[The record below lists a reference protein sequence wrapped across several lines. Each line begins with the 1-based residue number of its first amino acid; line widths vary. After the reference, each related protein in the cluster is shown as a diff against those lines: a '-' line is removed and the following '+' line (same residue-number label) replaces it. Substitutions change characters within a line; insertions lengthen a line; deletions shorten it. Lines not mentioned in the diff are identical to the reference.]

1 MTFIFL
7 GIAGMVLISTFALTT
22 VMGQALLPQH
32 LGMASGMMVGFTISA
47 GGIGVTLLGMIA
59 DTWGVPMAIKAI
71 FVLPLIAF
79 GLTLLVKYPLEKSKN
94 EQGEANEAQF
104 LVTGGAG
111 FIGSHLCER
120 LLSDGVR
127 VICLDNFDSFYD
139 PNIKIKN
146 VERISQRNFQICL
159 SSSQGIFETLNIL
172 KGSFKKIKVDFV
184 VHLAA
189 RAGVRPSI
197 ADPLLYQDVN
207 IRGTIVLLEACKEH
221 GIKNFIFASSSSVYG
236 ENQRVPFT
244 EEDLDIQPISPY
256 GATKRAG
263 ELLCYS
269 YHHLYGMNIACLR
282 IFTAYGPRQRPEM
295 AIHKFTRLID
305 QGEKIPIY
313 GDGSSRRDY
322 TYIDDLIEGILA
334 VIHHHKGF
342 EVYNLGES
350 QTTSLKELIKLIE
363 EALGKKANDRNVRI
377 TAWRC
382 FCDLC

>member
-1 MTFIFL
+1 MNHI
-7 GIAGMVLISTFALTT
+7 
-22 VMGQALLPQH
+22 
-32 LGMASGMMVGFTISA
+32 
-47 GGIGVTLLGMIA
+47 
-59 DTWGVPMAIKAI
+59 
-71 FVLPLIAF
+71 
-79 GLTLLVKYPLEKSKN
+79 
-94 EQGEANEAQF
+94 

-120 LLSDGVR
+120 LLRDGVH
-127 VICLDNFDSFYD
+127 VICIDNFDSFYD
-139 PNIKIKN
+139 PDIKIKN
-146 VERISQRNFQICL
+146 VEAMTKRFPDLFELVTEDIRNPDHVK
-159 SSSQGIFETLNIL
+159 GIFQKNQIE
-172 KGSFKKIKVDFV
+172 FV

-197 ADPLLYQDVN
+197 AEPLLYQDVN
-207 IRGTIVLLEACKEH
+207 IRGTIVLLETCKAH

-236 ENQRVPFT
+236 ENQRIPFK
-244 EEDLDIQPISPY
+244 EKDLDIQPISPY

-322 TYIDDLIEGILA
+322 TNIDDLIEGILG
-334 VIHHHKGF
+334 VIRYHKGF

-350 QTTSLKELIKLIE
+350 QTTSLKELIRLLE
-363 EALGKKANDRNVRI
+363 EAFGKKANVEVLETQPGDVSVTYADIGKAKRMLKYQPKTDMKEGIKRFVDWYKKQKNQ
-377 TAWRC
+377 
-382 FCDLC
+382 

>member
-1 MTFIFL
+1 M
-7 GIAGMVLISTFALTT
+7 S
-22 VMGQALLPQH
+22 
-32 LGMASGMMVGFTISA
+32 
-47 GGIGVTLLGMIA
+47 
-59 DTWGVPMAIKAI
+59 
-71 FVLPLIAF
+71 
-79 GLTLLVKYPLEKSKN
+79 EKIMN
-94 EQGEANEAQF
+94 HI

-120 LLSDGVR
+120 LLGDGVR

-146 VERISQRNFQICL
+146 VERMAKKFPDLFELVTGDIRNPDH
-159 SSSQGIFETLNIL
+159 L
-172 KGSFKKIKVDFV
+172 KGVFQKNKIDSV

-197 ADPLLYQDVN
+197 AEPLLYQDVN
-207 IRGTIVLLEACKEH
+207 IRGTMVLLEACKEN
-221 GIKNFIFASSSSVYG
+221 GIQKFIFASSSSVYG
-236 ENQRVPFT
+236 ENQRVPFK

-305 QGEKIPIY
+305 RGEKIPIY

-322 TYIDDLIEGILA
+322 TYIDDLVDGILG
-334 VIHHHKGF
+334 VTRYHKAF

-350 QTTSLKELIKLIE
+350 QTTSLMELIKLIE
-363 EALGKKANDRNVRI
+363 GVFGKKANIEMLESQPGDVSVTYADI
-377 TAWRC
+377 TKAERMLRYQPKVKMEEGIRRFVEWYKA
-382 FCDLC
+382 

>member
-1 MTFIFL
+1 MT
-7 GIAGMVLISTFALTT
+7 
-22 VMGQALLPQH
+22 
-32 LGMASGMMVGFTISA
+32 TI
-47 GGIGVTLLGMIA
+47 
-59 DTWGVPMAIKAI
+59 
-71 FVLPLIAF
+71 
-79 GLTLLVKYPLEKSKN
+79 
-94 EQGEANEAQF
+94 

-120 LLSDGVR
+120 LLSDRVK

-146 VERISQRNFQICL
+146 VEGMTKKFQNLFELVTGDIRNPDQI
-159 SSSQGIFETLNIL
+159 
-172 KGSFKKIKVDFV
+172 KGVLQKNQIDFL

-207 IRGTIVLLEACKEH
+207 IRGTIVLLEACKAY

-295 AIHKFTRLID
+295 AIHKFTRLIEQD
-305 QGEKIPIY
+305 EKIPIY

-322 TYIDDLIEGILA
+322 TYIDDLIDGILA
-334 VIHHHKGF
+334 VIRYHKGF
-342 EVYNLGES
+342 EIYNLGES
-350 QTTSLKELIKLIE
+350 QTTSLKELIRLIE
-363 EALGKKANDRNVRI
+363 KAFEKKTNIEMLEPQPGDVSVTYADIAKAKRMLKYQPRVKMEEGIKRFVD
-377 TAWRC
+377 WYRRKR
-382 FCDLC
+382 

>member
-1 MTFIFL
+1 M
-7 GIAGMVLISTFALTT
+7 ST
-22 VMGQALLPQH
+22 
-32 LGMASGMMVGFTISA
+32 I
-47 GGIGVTLLGMIA
+47 
-59 DTWGVPMAIKAI
+59 
-71 FVLPLIAF
+71 
-79 GLTLLVKYPLEKSKN
+79 
-94 EQGEANEAQF
+94 

-120 LLSDGVR
+120 LLSDRVN

-146 VERISQRNFQICL
+146 VESVKKKFPELFELVIGDIRNPDH
-159 SSSQGIFETLNIL
+159 L
-172 KGSFKKIKVDFV
+172 KGVLQKNQIDTV

-197 ADPLLYQDVN
+197 SDPLLYQDVN
-207 IRGTIVLLEACKEH
+207 IRGTIVLLEACKAH

-269 YHHLYGMNIACLR
+269 YHHLYVMNIACLR

-322 TYIDDLIEGILA
+322 TYIDDLVDGILA

-342 EVYNLGES
+342 EIYNLGES
-350 QTTSLKELIKLIE
+350 QTTSLKELIRLIE
-363 EALGKKANDRNVRI
+363 EAFDKKANIEMLEPQPGDVSVTYADI
-377 TAWRC
+377 TKAKRMLKYQPRVKMEEGIKRFVDWYREKR
-382 FCDLC
+382 

>member
-1 MTFIFL
+1 M
-7 GIAGMVLISTFALTT
+7 ST
-22 VMGQALLPQH
+22 
-32 LGMASGMMVGFTISA
+32 I
-47 GGIGVTLLGMIA
+47 
-59 DTWGVPMAIKAI
+59 
-71 FVLPLIAF
+71 
-79 GLTLLVKYPLEKSKN
+79 
-94 EQGEANEAQF
+94 

-120 LLSDGVR
+120 LLSDRVK

-139 PNIKIKN
+139 PKIKIKN
-146 VERISQRNFQICL
+146 VEGVKKKFPEQFELVTGDIRNPEHLQETFRKDQIDL
-159 SSSQGIFETLNIL
+159 
-172 KGSFKKIKVDFV
+172 V

-197 ADPLLYQDVN
+197 SDPLLYQDVN
-207 IRGTIVLLEACKEH
+207 IRGTIVLLESCKAY

-282 IFTAYGPRQRPEM
+282 FFTAYGPRQRPEM

-305 QGEKIPIY
+305 RGEKIPIY

-322 TYIDDLIEGILA
+322 TYIDDLIDGILA
-334 VIHHHKGF
+334 VIRYHKGF
-342 EVYNLGES
+342 EIYNLGES
-350 QTTSLKELIKLIE
+350 QTTSLRELIRLIE
-363 EALGKKANDRNVRI
+363 EAFDKKATIEMLEPQPGDVSVTYADI
-377 TAWRC
+377 TKAKRMLKYQPGVKMEEGIKRFVDWYKKNRSTAG
-382 FCDLC
+382 

>member
-1 MTFIFL
+1 MN
-7 GIAGMVLISTFALTT
+7 T
-22 VMGQALLPQH
+22 V
-32 LGMASGMMVGFTISA
+32 
-47 GGIGVTLLGMIA
+47 
-59 DTWGVPMAIKAI
+59 
-71 FVLPLIAF
+71 
-79 GLTLLVKYPLEKSKN
+79 
-94 EQGEANEAQF
+94 

-120 LLSDGVR
+120 LLSDRVK

-146 VERISQRNFQICL
+146 VEGVKKKFPELFELVTVDIRNPDH
-159 SSSQGIFETLNIL
+159 L
-172 KGSFKKIKVDFV
+172 KGILQKNQIDIV

-197 ADPLLYQDVN
+197 SDPLLYQDVN
-207 IRGTIVLLEACKEH
+207 IRGTIVLLEACKAY
-221 GIKNFIFASSSSVYG
+221 GIRNFIFASSSSVYG

-305 QGEKIPIY
+305 RGEKIPIY

-322 TYIDDLIEGILA
+322 TYIDDLIDGILG

-342 EVYNLGES
+342 EIYNFGES
-350 QTTSLKELIKLIE
+350 QTTSLKELIQWIE
-363 EALGKKANDRNVRI
+363 KTFGKKATIQMLEPQPGDVSVTYADI
-377 TAWRC
+377 TKAKRMLKYQPRVKMEEGIKRFVEWYKKTR
-382 FCDLC
+382 

>member
-1 MTFIFL
+1 M
-7 GIAGMVLISTFALTT
+7 ST
-22 VMGQALLPQH
+22 
-32 LGMASGMMVGFTISA
+32 I
-47 GGIGVTLLGMIA
+47 
-59 DTWGVPMAIKAI
+59 
-71 FVLPLIAF
+71 
-79 GLTLLVKYPLEKSKN
+79 
-94 EQGEANEAQF
+94 

-120 LLSDGVR
+120 LLRDGIR

-146 VERISQRNFQICL
+146 AERMAKRFPDLFELVTGDIRNPEHL
-159 SSSQGIFETLNIL
+159 KRIFEKN
-172 KGSFKKIKVDFV
+172 KIDSV

-197 ADPLLYQDVN
+197 AEPLLYQDVN
-207 IRGTIVLLEACKEH
+207 IRGTMVLLEACKENGVH
-221 GIKNFIFASSSSVYG
+221 NFIFASSSSVYG
-236 ENQRVPFT
+236 ENQRVPFK

-256 GATKRAG
+256 GVTKRAG

-322 TYIDDLIEGILA
+322 TYIDDLVDGILG
-334 VIHHHKGF
+334 VIRYHNGF
-342 EVYNLGES
+342 EIYNLGES
-350 QTTSLKELIKLIE
+350 QTTSLKELIRLIE
-363 EALGKKANDRNVRI
+363 EAFGKKVNIEMLEPQPGDVSTTYADITKAKRMLKYQPNVKMEEGIKRFVEWYK
-377 TAWRC
+377 AQKA
-382 FCDLC
+382 

>member
-1 MTFIFL
+1 M
-7 GIAGMVLISTFALTT
+7 ST
-22 VMGQALLPQH
+22 M
-32 LGMASGMMVGFTISA
+32 
-47 GGIGVTLLGMIA
+47 
-59 DTWGVPMAIKAI
+59 
-71 FVLPLIAF
+71 
-79 GLTLLVKYPLEKSKN
+79 
-94 EQGEANEAQF
+94 

-120 LLSDGVR
+120 LLSDGVK

-139 PNIKIKN
+139 PDIKIKN
-146 VERISQRNFQICL
+146 AEGMIKKFQDLFELVTGDIRKPDHL
-159 SSSQGIFETLNIL
+159 KGIFQKNR
-172 KGSFKKIKVDFV
+172 VDFV
-184 VHLAA
+184 IHLAA

-207 IRGTIVLLEACKEH
+207 IRGTIVLLEACKAYK
-221 GIKNFIFASSSSVYG
+221 IKNFIFASSSSVYG

-256 GATKRAG
+256 GATKRSG

-322 TYIDDLIEGILA
+322 TYIDDLIEGILG
-334 VIHHHKGF
+334 VIRYHKGF
-342 EVYNLGES
+342 EIYNLGES
-350 QTTSLKELIKLIE
+350 QTTSLIELIKLIE
-363 EALGKKANDRNVRI
+363 GAFGKKADIEMLELQPGDVSVTYADI
-377 TAWRC
+377 TKAKRMLKYQPKVKMEEGIKRFVEWYRAQRA
-382 FCDLC
+382 

>member
-1 MTFIFL
+1 MD
-7 GIAGMVLISTFALTT
+7 
-22 VMGQALLPQH
+22 
-32 LGMASGMMVGFTISA
+32 TI
-47 GGIGVTLLGMIA
+47 
-59 DTWGVPMAIKAI
+59 
-71 FVLPLIAF
+71 
-79 GLTLLVKYPLEKSKN
+79 
-94 EQGEANEAQF
+94 
-104 LVTGGAG
+104 LVTGAAG

-120 LLSDGVR
+120 LLGDKVH
-127 VICLDNFDSFYD
+127 VIGLDNFDSFYD

-146 VERISQRNFQICL
+146 IEVIANKFPKLFELVTGDIRNPQHLMEI
-159 SSSQGIFETLNIL
+159 
-172 KGSFKKIKVDFV
+172 FKKNKVDFV
-184 VHLAA
+184 IHLAA

-197 ADPLLYQDVN
+197 SDPLLYQDVN
-207 IRGTIVLLEACKEH
+207 IRGTNVLLEACKEN
-221 GIKNFIFASSSSVYG
+221 GVKNFIFASSSSVYG

-244 EEDLDIQPISPY
+244 EKDLDIQPISPY

-322 TYIDDLIEGILA
+322 TYIDDLIEGILG
-334 VIHHHKGF
+334 VIRYHKGF

-350 QTTSLKELIKLIE
+350 QTTSLMELINLIE
-363 EALGKKANDRNVRI
+363 EAFRKKANIEMLEPQPGDVSMTYADI
-377 TAWRC
+377 TKAEQMLRYQPEVKMEEGIKRFVEWYKAQRA
-382 FCDLC
+382 

>member
-1 MTFIFL
+1 MN
-7 GIAGMVLISTFALTT
+7 
-22 VMGQALLPQH
+22 
-32 LGMASGMMVGFTISA
+32 TI
-47 GGIGVTLLGMIA
+47 
-59 DTWGVPMAIKAI
+59 
-71 FVLPLIAF
+71 
-79 GLTLLVKYPLEKSKN
+79 
-94 EQGEANEAQF
+94 

-120 LLSDGVR
+120 LLSDGVK

-139 PNIKIKN
+139 PDIKIKN
-146 VERISQRNFQICL
+146 AEGMTKKFQDLFELVTGDIRNSDHL
-159 SSSQGIFETLNIL
+159 KGIFQKNR
-172 KGSFKKIKVDFV
+172 VDFV
-184 VHLAA
+184 IHLAA

-207 IRGTIVLLEACKEH
+207 IRGTIVLLEACKAYK
-221 GIKNFIFASSSSVYG
+221 IKNFIFASSSSVYG

-256 GATKRAG
+256 GATKRSG

-305 QGEKIPIY
+305 RGEKIPIY

-322 TYIDDLIEGILA
+322 TYIDDLIEGILG
-334 VIHHHKGF
+334 VIRYHKGY
-342 EVYNLGES
+342 EIYNLGES
-350 QTTSLKELIKLIE
+350 QTTSLIELIKLIE
-363 EALGKKANDRNVRI
+363 GAFGKKADIEMLELQPGDVSVTYADI
-377 TAWRC
+377 TKAKRMLKYQPKVKMEEGIKRFVEWYRAQRA
-382 FCDLC
+382 

>member
-1 MTFIFL
+1 MNVI
-7 GIAGMVLISTFALTT
+7 
-22 VMGQALLPQH
+22 
-32 LGMASGMMVGFTISA
+32 
-47 GGIGVTLLGMIA
+47 
-59 DTWGVPMAIKAI
+59 
-71 FVLPLIAF
+71 
-79 GLTLLVKYPLEKSKN
+79 
-94 EQGEANEAQF
+94 

-120 LLSDGVR
+120 LLNDGAR
-127 VICLDNFDSFYD
+127 VVCLDNFDNFYD

-146 VERISQRNFQICL
+146 VERIARKFSEQFELVTGDIRNPDHFKMIFQKN
-159 SSSQGIFETLNIL
+159 Q
-172 KGSFKKIKVDFV
+172 VDSV

-197 ADPLLYQDVN
+197 VEPLLYEEVN
-207 IRGTIVLLEACKEH
+207 IRGTVALLEACKEH
-221 GIKNFIFASSSSVYG
+221 KIKNLTFASSSSVYG
-236 ENQRVPFT
+236 ENQRVPFS
-244 EEDLDIQPISPY
+244 EIDLDIQPISPY

-305 QGEKIPIY
+305 QSEKIPIY

-322 TYIDDLIEGILA
+322 TYIDDLIEGILG
-334 VIHHHKGF
+334 VIRHHRGF

-350 QTTSLKELIKLIE
+350 QTTSLIELIELIE
-363 EALGKKANDRNVRI
+363 GAFGKKANIEMLEPQPGDVSVTYADISKAKRMLKYLPKVTMEEGIRRFVEWYKANR
-377 TAWRC
+377 
-382 FCDLC
+382 

>member
-1 MTFIFL
+1 M
-7 GIAGMVLISTFALTT
+7 ST
-22 VMGQALLPQH
+22 
-32 LGMASGMMVGFTISA
+32 I
-47 GGIGVTLLGMIA
+47 
-59 DTWGVPMAIKAI
+59 
-71 FVLPLIAF
+71 
-79 GLTLLVKYPLEKSKN
+79 
-94 EQGEANEAQF
+94 

-120 LLSDGVR
+120 LLSEGVR
-127 VICLDNFDSFYD
+127 VLCLDNFDKFYD

-146 VERISQRNFQICL
+146 VERISKKFPDLFELVTGDIRNPEHLEGVFQKN
-159 SSSQGIFETLNIL
+159 Q
-172 KGSFKKIKVDFV
+172 VDLV

-207 IRGTIVLLEACKEH
+207 IRGTTVLLETCKGR

-244 EEDLDIQPISPY
+244 EKDLDIQPISPY

-269 YHHLYGMNIACLR
+269 YHHLDGMNIACLR

-295 AIHKFTRLID
+295 AIHKFTRLMD

-322 TYIDDLIEGILA
+322 TYIDDLIEGILS

-363 EALGKKANDRNVRI
+363 GALGKKAMIEMLESQPGDVSVTYADVSKAKRMLKYQPKVKMEEGIRRFVEWYKENRPKSS
-377 TAWRC
+377 
-382 FCDLC
+382 

>member
-1 MTFIFL
+1 M
-7 GIAGMVLISTFALTT
+7 
-22 VMGQALLPQH
+22 
-32 LGMASGMMVGFTISA
+32 
-47 GGIGVTLLGMIA
+47 
-59 DTWGVPMAIKAI
+59 
-71 FVLPLIAF
+71 
-79 GLTLLVKYPLEKSKN
+79 
-94 EQGEANEAQF
+94 

-120 LLSDGVR
+120 LLSDGVK

-139 PNIKIKN
+139 PDIKIKN
-146 VERISQRNFQICL
+146 AEGIAKKFRDLFELVTGDIRNPGHLKAVFQKNQI
-159 SSSQGIFETLNIL
+159 
-172 KGSFKKIKVDFV
+172 DFV

-207 IRGTIVLLEACKEH
+207 IRGTIVLLEACKAYK
-221 GIKNFIFASSSSVYG
+221 IKNFIFASSSSVYG

-244 EEDLDIQPISPY
+244 EEDLNIQPISPY

-269 YHHLYGMNIACLR
+269 YHHLYGMNVACLR

-295 AIHKFTRLID
+295 AIHQFTRLID
-305 QGEKIPIY
+305 RGEKIQIY

-322 TYIDDLIEGILA
+322 TYVDDLIDGIFA

-342 EVYNLGES
+342 EIYNLGES
-350 QTTSLKELIKLIE
+350 QTTSLNELIRLIE
-363 EALGKKANDRNVRI
+363 EALGKKANIEMLEFQPGDVSVTYADVSKAKRMLKYQPRVKMEEGIRRFVE
-377 TAWRC
+377 WYQKER
-382 FCDLC
+382 

>member
-1 MTFIFL
+1 M
-7 GIAGMVLISTFALTT
+7 S
-22 VMGQALLPQH
+22 
-32 LGMASGMMVGFTISA
+32 
-47 GGIGVTLLGMIA
+47 
-59 DTWGVPMAIKAI
+59 
-71 FVLPLIAF
+71 
-79 GLTLLVKYPLEKSKN
+79 EKIMN
-94 EQGEANEAQF
+94 HI

-120 LLSDGVR
+120 LLRDGAH
-127 VICLDNFDSFYD
+127 VICIDNFDSFYD
-139 PNIKIKN
+139 PDIKIKN
-146 VERISQRNFQICL
+146 VEGMKKKFPDLFELVTGDIRNPDHL
-159 SSSQGIFETLNIL
+159 KGIFQKNPI
-172 KGSFKKIKVDFV
+172 GFV
-184 VHLAA
+184 LHLAA

-207 IRGTIVLLEACKEH
+207 IRGTIVLLETCKAY

-236 ENQRVPFT
+236 ENQRVPFK
-244 EEDLDIQPISPY
+244 EVDLDIQPISPY

-269 YHHLYGMNIACLR
+269 YHHLSGMNIACLR

-322 TYIDDLIEGILA
+322 TYIDDLIDGILG
-334 VIHHHKGF
+334 VIRYHKGF

-350 QTTSLKELIKLIE
+350 QTTSLKELIRLIE
-363 EALGKKANDRNVRI
+363 EAFGKKANVEVLEPQPGDVSVTYADI
-377 TAWRC
+377 TKAKRMLKYQPKTDMKEGMKRFVEWYKKQKNQ
-382 FCDLC
+382 

>member
-1 MTFIFL
+1 M
-7 GIAGMVLISTFALTT
+7 ST
-22 VMGQALLPQH
+22 
-32 LGMASGMMVGFTISA
+32 I
-47 GGIGVTLLGMIA
+47 
-59 DTWGVPMAIKAI
+59 
-71 FVLPLIAF
+71 
-79 GLTLLVKYPLEKSKN
+79 
-94 EQGEANEAQF
+94 

-120 LLSDGVR
+120 LLSDGVK
-127 VICLDNFDSFYD
+127 VICLDNFDPFYD

-146 VERISQRNFQICL
+146 TEAVTKKFPDLFELVTGDIRNPEHL
-159 SSSQGIFETLNIL
+159 KGIFQKT
-172 KGSFKKIKVDFV
+172 KFDFV

-207 IRGTIVLLEACKEH
+207 IRGTIVLLETCKEH
-221 GIKNFIFASSSSVYG
+221 RIQNFIFASSSSVYG
-236 ENQRVPFT
+236 ENQRIPFT
-244 EEDLDIQPISPY
+244 EKDLDIQPISPY

-305 QGEKIPIY
+305 QGEKIPIF

-322 TYIDDLIEGILA
+322 TYIDDIIDGILG
-334 VIHHHKGF
+334 VVHCHKGF

-350 QTTSLKELIKLIE
+350 QTTSLRELIRLIE
-363 EALGKKANDRNVRI
+363 KALSKKANTEILEPQPGDVSVTYADI
-377 TAWRC
+377 TKAKQMLKYHPKVKMKEGIQRFVEWYKKGK
-382 FCDLC
+382 